1 MLGSFLRASI
11 VKTLGEQYNIDEF
24 RIRFQGEGLLEMSQ
38 KVREIVT
45 IVFGFNSGAN
55 AIYQLL
61 FRQDIALFIVN
72 AIVAGAAFYSWLN
85 RDNPEQLKKM
95 NRGGAAILILIV
107 ASIAF
112 ALIMNHF
119 FGFEQWESW
128 QKSVV
133 KFTFIFGLVT
143 VVNRYILKQPR

>member
-1 MLGSFLRASI
+1 MEI
-11 VKTLGEQYNIDEF
+11 
-24 RIRFQGEGLLEMSQ
+24 SQ
-38 KVREIVT
+38 KVREIGT
-45 IVFGFNSGAN
+45 IVFGVISGVN

-72 AIVAGAAFYSWLN
+72 AIVVGIAFYSWLN

-95 NRGGAAILILIV
+95 NRGGAVILIWIV
-107 ASIAF
+107 AFIVF
-112 ALIMNHF
+112 GVIMNHF
-119 FGFEQWESW
+119 GYEQWESW

-143 VVNRYILKQPR
+143 VVDRYFKK

>member
-1 MLGSFLRASI
+1 
-11 VKTLGEQYNIDEF
+11 
-24 RIRFQGEGLLEMSQ
+24 MSQ
-38 KVREIVT
+38 KVREIGLVALG
-45 IVFGFNSGAN
+45 IINGVN

-61 FRQDIALFIVN
+61 FRQDIVLFIVS
-72 AIVAGAAFYSWLN
+72 AMVVGLAFYTWVN

-95 NRGGAAILILIV
+95 NLGGAVILIGMV
-107 ASIAF
+107 ATIAF
-112 ALIMNHF
+112 ILFMNDF

-143 VVNRYILKQPR
+143 VVNRYIKK

>member
-1 MLGSFLRASI
+1 
-11 VKTLGEQYNIDEF
+11 
-24 RIRFQGEGLLEMSQ
+24 MSQ

-45 IVFGFNSGAN
+45 IVFGFICGVN

-72 AIVAGAAFYSWLN
+72 AIVVGAAFYSWLN

-95 NRGGAAILILIV
+95 NRGGAVFFIGMV
-107 ASIAF
+107 ATIAF
-112 ALIMNHF
+112 ILIMNHF
-119 FGFEQWESW
+119 LGFEQWESW

-133 KFTFIFGLVT
+133 RVTFIFGLAT
-143 VVNRYILKQPR
+143 VGNRYFKK